1 MKETFIAVAVGAKTL
16 LLTAE
21 EVRTGVARAASMGLV
36 EATQNV
42 TSAVPSE
49 RWLNSRELSELTGIG
64 DTSLEAMA
72 RDNRIPSIRVGSR
85 ALRFKFSEVEAA
97 LRKAVG

>member
-1 MKETFIAVAVGAKTL
+1 
-16 LLTAE
+16 
-21 EVRTGVARAASMGLV
+21 MGLV

-42 TSAVPSE
+42 TSTVGSE

-97 LRKAVG
+97 LRKAGA